1 MQELKIK
8 LSYMIEETDFETF
21 LYISKNKYQIFVY
34 DKNNLKNLYD
44 EELNSG
50 NEIELNIL
58 SKFLNDNIYKI
69 EKILKIFIRNI
80 ILIIEDDK
88 VLDIGIS
95 LKKKNYEKNIDQKY
109 LENSLVEVKD
119 IFKENYQDLIIM
131 HMIIVEKENNF
142 LLNNANNKD
151 DYLFLEVNFISI
163 PNNFTFN
170 FDKLLENYQIKIKR
184 YMSGSYIKS
193 FFDEEPMELFVMAN
207 KLNDGLNKNEI
218 QLVSKSKENKGF
230 FEKFFQLFS

>member
-1 MQELKIK
+1 
-8 LSYMIEETDFETF
+8 MIENSDFETF
-21 LYISKNKYQIFVY
+21 LYISKKKYQIFVY
-34 DKNNLKNLYD
+34 DKNTLKNLYYKEIEND
-44 EELNSG
+44 D
-50 NEIELNIL
+50 EIELNIF
-58 SKFLNDNIYKI
+58 SKFIDDNIYKI
-69 EKILKIFIRNI
+69 EKVIKNFIRNI

-95 LKKKNYEKNIDQKY
+95 LKKKIYEKNIDQK
-109 LENSLVEVKD
+109 LLKNSLIEVKD

-142 LLNNANNKD
+142 SLNNIDNNN

-170 FDKLLENYQIKIKR
+170 FDKLFENHQIKIKR
-184 YMSGSYIKS
+184 YMSGDYIKS
-193 FFDEEPMELFVMAN
+193 FFDKELKESKELFVTAN
-207 KLNDGLNKNEI
+207 KLNDGLNKNEVQI
-218 QLVSKSKENKGF
+218 VSKNKENKGF